1 MLDIMAIRPLDKLR
15 QGLQDALQAGED
27 IAERL
32 ALAEVD
38 AAIQTRLQGI
48 VIPSIV
54 VAALFVLAELAA
66 ALIGD
71 EETLRIAVTTIVLAA
86 GVYGTWA
93 LAVGV
98 IEILPV
104 LAVWASTRVS
114 PYKLARLYLYQLIL
128 NGLKSAFT
136 NAEGKPSTASHIAR
150 YALKFSGGP
159 ASWESFSYRLAD
171 QIAPRMVAHA
181 ALRVLL
187 VIAPVLAAW
196 AYYRFKIFPDLIKAQ
211 TGLGFL
217 EAFLYPLAALADA
230 VAGTSL
236 RAALLR

>member
-1 MLDIMAIRPLDKLR
+1 MALNPLEHLR
-15 QGLQDALQAGED
+15 AGLKDALEAGEGV
-27 IAERL
+27 AERL

-38 AAIQTRLQGI
+38 AVIQTRLQGI

-54 VAALFVLAELAA
+54 VGVLFACAEIAA

-71 EETLRIAVTTIVLAA
+71 EETLRVAVTTIVLAA

-93 LAVGV
+93 LAAGF

-114 PYKLARLYLYQLIL
+114 PHKLARLFLYQIIL
-128 NGLKSAFT
+128 NGLRGAFT
-136 NAEGKPSTASHIAR
+136 DAQGRPSTVSHIAR
-150 YALKFSGGP
+150 YALKFSGRP
-159 ASWESFSYRLAD
+159 STWESLAYRLAD
-171 QIAPRMVAHA
+171 QIAPRMVGHA
-181 ALRVLL
+181 VLRVAL
-187 VIAPVLAAW
+187 VILPVLAAW

-211 TGLGFL
+211 TGLGLL
-217 EAFLYPLAALADA
+217 EAFIYPFAALCDA

-236 RAALLR
+236 RAMLLT